1 MKFERVA
8 RWNSLRYAQ
17 EFVAELQVNLA
28 REEYK
33 ETCEAIKNV
42 DSLDGHIDQ
51 IYVAMGGLWKLGL
64 GPAEAYS
71 FLEVASAYSDLV
83 TSDLDYSEVM
93 QCISES
99 INHIEYVFGP
109 RLAMTL
115 ANIVALNYRA
125 LMLIGYTQEECLAAA
140 DIVCD
145 SNDSKS
151 VKKTASDVK
160 ANAGDK
166 GALFIDPTP
175 RLQTIVDTML
185 ARRQ

>member
-8 RWNSLRYAQ
+8 KWNSLRYEQ
-17 EFVAELQVNLA
+17 EFNSKLQSELA
-28 REEYK
+28 TEEYD
-33 ETCEAIKNV
+33 ETVGAVSDVER
-42 DSLDGHIDQ
+42 LDGHIDQ

-64 GPAEAYS
+64 EAAEAYD
-71 FLEVASAYSDLV
+71 FLNSATQYGYLV
-83 TSDLDYSEVM
+83 TCDLDYEEIM
-93 QCISES
+93 QCIGEC
-99 INHIEYVFGP
+99 IDNIEIATGP
-109 RLAMTL
+109 RQAMAI

-125 LMLIGYTQEECLAAA
+125 LSLIGYTLEEQLKAAE
-140 DIVCD
+140 IVCD

-151 VKKTASDVK
+151 VKKTATDVK

>member
-17 EFVAELQVNLA
+17 EFVATLQVKLA
-28 REEYK
+28 REEFE
-33 ETCEAIKNV
+33 ETVTAKTAVEQ
-42 DSLDGHIDQ
+42 LDGHIDQ

-64 GPAEAYS
+64 SPAEAYS
-71 FLEVASAYSDLV
+71 FLEVATSYSALV
-83 TSDLDYSEVM
+83 TSDLEYEEIE
-93 QCISES
+93 QCINEC
-99 INHIEYVFGP
+99 IGQIEYLFGP
-109 RLAMTL
+109 RLAMVL

-125 LMLIGYTQEECLAAA
+125 LVLAGYTLGESLAAA

-151 VKKTASDVK
+151 IKKTASDVK

-175 RLQTIVDTML
+175 RLQAIVDAML